1 MSLFEHVGGAEG
13 VRRFVDELT
22 QRLTDDPELGPLFE
36 GVEGSTLRAHREH
49 YLAAI
54 LDGPENYSGRGLR
67 EAHRPLG
74 LTDAHLDRFLV
85 IADESLVATGAPPA
99 AVAEVLEL
107 LERLRPVI
115 VTPGP
120 LA

>member
-1 MSLFEHVGGAEG
+1 MSLFELVGGAEG
-13 VRRFVDELT
+13 VRRFVDELSR
-22 QRLTDDPELGPLFE
+22 RLDDDPELGPLFE

-54 LDGPENYSGRGLR
+54 LGGPENYSGRGLR

-85 IADESLVATGAPPA
+85 VAAESLAATGAPPA
-99 AVAEVLEL
+99 AVVEVHEL

-115 VTPGP
+115 VTPGRR
-120 LA
+120 A